1 MSDAN
6 PDATSQSTDAALPK
20 GLAVIL
26 ARGGSKGV
34 PGKNIAPLAGKPCL
48 QWTIEQARSARCIDE
63 IVVSTDS
70 SAIAAIAQENG
81 VLIHHRSAALAS
93 DTTRVDDAL
102 RDAVGWFDQWQ
113 ATHHPGTPGAS
124 IVVMLYGNVPIR
136 PDDLIDR
143 AFDRLIETGCD
154 SVQSYV
160 NTGKYHPLWQVQL
173 DDDASVRPWQG
184 TRLFGG
190 IYRRQELPEALVPDG
205 GVVVL
210 RRDALFLTHLP
221 DARTPTPH
229 SFLGRDHRGVV
240 TQPGQV
246 VDIDSPI
253 DLVVARTLLEHQHAA
268 IA

>member
-1 MSDAN
+1 MSTAN
-6 PDATSQSTDAALPK
+6 PTTTSQRDAATNPTV
-20 GLAVIL
+20 LAIIL

-48 QWTIEQARSARCIDE
+48 QWTIEQARSARCIHE

-70 SAIAAIAQENG
+70 SAIATVAQDTG
-81 VLIHHRSAALAS
+81 VLIHRRSAELAS
-93 DTTRVDDAL
+93 DTARVDDAL
-102 RDAVGWFDQWQ
+102 REAVRWHDLWTTQQ
-113 ATHHPGTPGAS
+113 HADTPSAS

-143 AFDRLIETGCD
+143 AVDRLIETGCD

-160 NTGKYHPLWQVQL
+160 NTGKYHPLWQVRL
-173 DDDASVRPWQG
+173 DDDHTVRPWQG
-184 TRLFGG
+184 TQLFGG
-190 IYRRQELPEALVPDG
+190 IYRRQELPETLVPDG

-210 RRDALFLTHLP
+210 RREALFLTHLT
-221 DARTPTPH
+221 DAQTPTPH
-229 SFLGRDHRGVV
+229 SFLGRDHRGVM

-246 VDIDSPI
+246 VDIDSPV
-253 DLVVARTLLEHQHAA
+253 DLIVARTLLESQHAA